1 MHMEPNHEGAASVPQ
16 TTGAPILPAERVYQ
30 DPSAP
35 AGLKGKKEL
44 SIPFTGVDA
53 CFAILAL
60 VCGYLFVWLVNPLAL
75 LAPYS
80 LGVGVTI
87 FAACFYTTALLYM
100 RKQKISPPKSSYG
113 WLGLSMVS
121 ALYFAL
127 FSNGVLKFFNLFFCM
142 IVTVYWIAA
151 ACGSRL
157 EPSLGRFVVP
167 DLLDQL
173 FRIPFSNFTCGPK
186 ILRGAAGKSRRS
198 KNALAAVLGIL
209 VAIPL
214 VMVVGTLLT
223 RADQT
228 FARMVQEMTVEF
240 GERLL
245 EFLLRLL
252 PAALVG
258 CYFFGMFYG
267 NLQKRFV
274 AVRGKEDV
282 EKAREK
288 RRKLPPAMTVT
299 VLALLTGV
307 YLLFFGAQAA
317 TLFSAF
323 AGVRPEGLTYA
334 EYARQGFFELCGV
347 AMINLAVLGG
357 VRLFTVKKGETPVRP
372 LVVFS
377 VLLSA
382 ETLLLI
388 VTALSKMVLYIQQYG
403 LTLLRVYTSWFM
415 VLLFIVFAIV
425 IVAQFRRVNLAKAL
439 VLAFSICFLLLCYSN
454 VDGLIARYNI
464 GRYQAGTLDS
474 VDLEALY
481 ATPEASLPYVKELYQ
496 ETDDPALRAE
506 IRNYWG
512 GFGQYDVPFHEQNLE
527 HFLAQEN
534 TI

>member
-1 MHMEPNHEGAASVPQ
+1 
-16 TTGAPILPAERVYQ
+16 
-30 DPSAP
+30 
-35 AGLKGKKEL
+35 
-44 SIPFTGVDA
+44 
-53 CFAILAL
+53 
-60 VCGYLFVWLVNPLAL
+60 
-75 LAPYS
+75 
-80 LGVGVTI
+80 
-87 FAACFYTTALLYM
+87 
-100 RKQKISPPKSSYG
+100 
-113 WLGLSMVS
+113 
-121 ALYFAL
+121 
-127 FSNGVLKFFNLFFCM
+127 M

-173 FRIPFSNFTCGPK
+173 FRSPFSNFTCGPK

-228 FARMVQEMTVEF
+228 FARMVQEMTAEF

-282 EKAREK
+282 EKVREK

-307 YLLFFGAQAA
+307 YLLYFGAQAA

-334 EYARQGFFELCGV
+334 EYARQGF
-347 AMINLAVLGG
+347 
-357 VRLFTVKKGETPVRP
+357 
-372 LVVFS
+372 
-377 VLLSA
+377 LS
-382 ETLLLI
+382 
-388 VTALSKMVLYIQQYG
+388 S
-403 LTLLRVYTSWFM
+403 
-415 VLLFIVFAIV
+415 
-425 IVAQFRRVNLAKAL
+425 
-439 VLAFSICFLLLCYSN
+439 
-454 VDGLIARYNI
+454 
-464 GRYQAGTLDS
+464 AGW
-474 VDLEALY
+474 
-481 ATPEASLPYVKELYQ
+481 
-496 ETDDPALRAE
+496 R
-506 IRNYWG
+506 
-512 GFGQYDVPFHEQNLE
+512 
-527 HFLAQEN
+527 
-534 TI
+534 

>member
-1 MHMEPNHEGAASVPQ
+1 MHMEPNHEGRGKRTPNHWCVHFCRRNASIRTLRRLPASRTKKNRRFLHRGGCLLCDPGTGVRISLCLAGKP
-16 TTGAPILPAERVYQ
+16 TGALSAVFPRRRRYNLRRLFLYDGLTLHAETEDLAAQEQLWLVGAFHGLRTLLCAVLKWSAEIFQPILLHDRDCVL
-30 DPSAP
+30 DCS
-35 AGLKGKKEL
+35 
-44 SIPFTGVDA
+44 GVR
-53 CFAILAL
+53 L
-60 VCGYLFVWLVNPLAL
+60 P
-75 LAPYS
+75 
-80 LGVGVTI
+80 
-87 FAACFYTTALLYM
+87 
-100 RKQKISPPKSSYG
+100 
-113 WLGLSMVS
+113 
-121 ALYFAL
+121 
-127 FSNGVLKFFNLFFCM
+127 
-142 IVTVYWIAA
+142 
-151 ACGSRL
+151 L

-228 FARMVQEMTVEF
+228 FARMVQEMTAEF

-334 EYARQGFFELCGV
+334 EYARQGF
-347 AMINLAVLGG
+347 
-357 VRLFTVKKGETPVRP
+357 
-372 LVVFS
+372 
-377 VLLSA
+377 LS
-382 ETLLLI
+382 
-388 VTALSKMVLYIQQYG
+388 S
-403 LTLLRVYTSWFM
+403 
-415 VLLFIVFAIV
+415 
-425 IVAQFRRVNLAKAL
+425 
-439 VLAFSICFLLLCYSN
+439 
-454 VDGLIARYNI
+454 
-464 GRYQAGTLDS
+464 AGW
-474 VDLEALY
+474 
-481 ATPEASLPYVKELYQ
+481 
-496 ETDDPALRAE
+496 R
-506 IRNYWG
+506 
-512 GFGQYDVPFHEQNLE
+512 
-527 HFLAQEN
+527 
-534 TI
+534 

>member
-1 MHMEPNHEGAASVPQ
+1 M
-16 TTGAPILPAERVYQ
+16 
-30 DPSAP
+30 
-35 AGLKGKKEL
+35 
-44 SIPFTGVDA
+44 
-53 CFAILAL
+53 
-60 VCGYLFVWLVNPLAL
+60 
-75 LAPYS
+75 
-80 LGVGVTI
+80 
-87 FAACFYTTALLYM
+87 
-100 RKQKISPPKSSYG
+100 
-113 WLGLSMVS
+113 
-121 ALYFAL
+121 
-127 FSNGVLKFFNLFFCM
+127 
-142 IVTVYWIAA
+142 
-151 ACGSRL
+151 
-157 EPSLGRFVVP
+157 
-167 DLLDQL
+167 
-173 FRIPFSNFTCGPK
+173 
-186 ILRGAAGKSRRS
+186 
-198 KNALAAVLGIL
+198 
-209 VAIPL
+209 
-214 VMVVGTLLT
+214 
-223 RADQT
+223 
-228 FARMVQEMTVEF
+228 
-240 GERLL
+240 L

-357 VRLFTVKKGETPVRP
+357 VRLFTVKKGEKPVRP

-425 IVAQFRRVNLAKAL
+425 IVAQFRKLTWPRHWCSP
-439 VLAFSICFLLLCYSN
+439 FPCFLLLCYSN

-496 ETDDPALRAE
+496 ETDDPALRA
-506 IRNYWG
+506 G
-512 GFGQYDVPFHEQNLE
+512 
-527 HFLAQEN
+527 LA
-534 TI
+534 TIGAVLGSTTSRSTNRTWSIF